1 MKKIK
6 NKFITLISLI
16 ILAIIATATY
26 QIFFS
31 NDRVVVKHLHI
42 HSDKINAPFIT
53 RIGVISDIKYGKFMT
68 KERLEKFIVK
78 LNNENVDT
86 VFFLGDLFHQGVEI
100 SEHQIEL
107 TNILKT
113 INPKAG
119 KFYVFGNDDN
129 QEKIKPIFDN
139 AHFESL
145 NESYTLLHNSNES
158 IQVFGLNTTY
168 KDIFKSLNDSKYAI
182 VLSHYPQL
190 VTALPSSINLVL
202 SGHTLGNQI
211 NIPLFTNSN
220 NEYTLG
226 KYEISNN
233 TTLYVNGGLG
243 TENTDIR
250 FFSSPEITIITI
262 EGTKK

>member
-6 NKFITLISLI
+6 NKFLSIISISVLV
-16 ILAIIATATY
+16 ILSVIAY

-31 NDRVVVKHLHI
+31 NDHVVVKHVHI
-42 HSDKINAPFIT
+42 QSDKLTAPFMM

-68 KERLEKFIVK
+68 KERLEKFITE

-86 VFFLGDLFHQGVEI
+86 VFFLGDLFHPGVEI

-119 KFYVFGNDDN
+119 KFYIYGNGDS

-145 NESYTLLHNSNES
+145 NESYTLLHNSNQS

-182 VLSHYPQL
+182 VLSHYPHL
-190 VTALPSSINLVL
+190 VTSLPASINLVL

-211 NIPLFTNSN
+211 NIPLITSS

-243 TENTDIR
+243 TENNDIR
-250 FFSSPEITIITI
+250 FFSPPEITVITI